1 MSLLRKIVPFS
12 GNSWIFVRHYAF
24 KPELPIKWVRPEKIC
39 CTRPEKSGDMVP
51 SPPVDLSLAVTEY
64 RDCKSLQEADE
75 TVKKLFSL
83 ESFPGKKTGHHLRN
97 IMREEVQRHPLDVGS
112 MEALSKLYC
121 GFFVNEEISKKKISV
136 ADQTARIRRLQDI
149 FAAHPRNR
157 VLKVYLKE
165 LIDKRKCYLKYMRRW
180 DYRRFEWLLEKLD
193 IVYKAHPSEYVLV
206 GRKYAIKKLTDT
218 HCKEI
223 REKKLADYQKQLESQ
238 QVEFLE
244 KKIKNLEFIKKEQ
257 ETLKLPQTVTEEQIN
272 QAREKLSQ
280 VIIQQKSTSAASK
293 GH

>member
-1 MSLLRKIVPFS
+1 MSLLKKIVPFS

-39 CTRPEKSGDMVP
+39 CTRPEKSGDMAP
-51 SPPVDLSLAVTEY
+51 SPPVDLSLPVTEY
-64 RDCKSLQEADE
+64 RDCKSLEEADE

-112 MEALSKLYC
+112 MEAL
-121 GFFVNEEISKKKISV
+121 I
-136 ADQTARIRRLQDI
+136 ADQTARIRRLQEI

-165 LIDKRKCYLKYMRRW
+165 LIDKRKCFLKYMRRW

-193 IVYKAHPSEYVLV
+193 IVYKAHPAEYVLV
-206 GRKYAIKKLTDT
+206 GRKYAIRKLTDS
-218 HCKEI
+218 HCNEI
-223 REKKLADYQKQLESQ
+223 RENKLEDYRKELESQ

-272 QAREKLSQ
+272 QARQKLSQ
-280 VIIQQKSTSAASK
+280 AIMQQKATTAASK